1 MPHYFFHVKR
11 GQVTILDQQG
21 VELADIDEAA
31 KEALRRGRVINPS
44 GAVVVA
50 NDQWQPLFEVR
61 MESSS
66 DAYDQSGAART
77 YKMRKLSPH

>member
-1 MPHYFFHVKR
+1 MAQLCLVGSGMPRYFFHVKR

-31 KEALRRGRVINPS
+31 MEAARRSWGIDPS

-50 NDQWQPLFEVR
+50 NDQWRPLFEVPMKKGR
-61 MESSS
+61 
-66 DAYDQSGAART
+66 DA
-77 YKMRKLSPH
+77 